1 VEYDQVGRCGIT
13 SFSDLRAKVTRA
25 LERLQQTPA
34 IVQAFFRDPD
44 LQYATPDEDHKLKLL
59 LSGLVCE
66 LRA

>member
-1 VEYDQVGRCGIT
+1 MKYDQVGRCGIT

-44 LQYATPDEDHKLKLL
+44 LQYANT
-59 LSGLVCE
+59 
-66 LRA
+66 